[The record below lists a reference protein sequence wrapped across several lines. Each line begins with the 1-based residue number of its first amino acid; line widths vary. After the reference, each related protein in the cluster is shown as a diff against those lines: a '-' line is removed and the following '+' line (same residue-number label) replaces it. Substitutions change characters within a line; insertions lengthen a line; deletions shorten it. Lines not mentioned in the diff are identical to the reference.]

1 MLPHF
6 RILIS
11 KEPSLL
17 AVSEA
22 LQQHLGMLQSLF
34 YINNET
40 FNMWSHIVVCF
51 YFIVQYSVVL
61 SIELGSSSSPK
72 QHLFTQCY
80 HRLSGASQSAC
91 WVLQLIHLTHGQ
103 RSCTEFSTSLTMP
116 ILESTPTPSVKSGC
130 SSTIDPPEPDG
141 EFSKLHCFTRSS
153 APVCLSWQ
161 LSYAARV
168 KHGSAIRI
176 IPVFAGW

>member
-34 YINNET
+34 YINNEA

-61 SIELGSSSSPK
+61 SIELGSSPRRNKTFIS
-72 QHLFTQCY
+72 QCY
-80 HRLSGASQSAC
+80 HRLSGASQSAR
-91 WVLQLIHLTHGQ
+91 WVLQLIHLTHS
-103 RSCTEFSTSLTMP
+103 RKSCTEFSTSLTMP
-116 ILESTPTPSVKSGC
+116 ILESTPTPPVKWC

-141 EFSKLHCFTRSS
+141 EFSNLHCFTRSS
-153 APVCLSWQ
+153 VPVCLSWQ
-161 LSYAARV
+161 LSYSARV
-168 KHGSAIRI
+168 
-176 IPVFAGW
+176 

>member
-11 KEPSLL
+11 KEPSFL

-40 FNMWSHIVVCF
+40 FNMWSHIMVCF

-72 QHLFTQCY
+72 QDFYYPML
-80 HRLSGASQSAC
+80 
-91 WVLQLIHLTHGQ
+91 
-103 RSCTEFSTSLTMP
+103 P
-116 ILESTPTPSVKSGC
+116 
-130 SSTIDPPEPDG
+130 
-141 EFSKLHCFTRSS
+141 
-153 APVCLSWQ
+153 
-161 LSYAARV
+161 
-168 KHGSAIRI
+168 SAIRI
-176 IPVFAGW
+176 LISKEPSFLAVSEALQQHLGMLQSLFYINNETFNMWSHIMVCFYFIVQYSVVLSIELGSSSSPKQDFYYPMLPSAIRSITICALSATAHTFNS

>member
-11 KEPSLL
+11 KEPSFL

-40 FNMWSHIVVCF
+40 FNMWSHIAVCF

-72 QHLFTQCY
+72 QDFYYPML
-80 HRLSGASQSAC
+80 
-91 WVLQLIHLTHGQ
+91 
-103 RSCTEFSTSLTMP
+103 P
-116 ILESTPTPSVKSGC
+116 
-130 SSTIDPPEPDG
+130 
-141 EFSKLHCFTRSS
+141 
-153 APVCLSWQ
+153 
-161 LSYAARV
+161 
-168 KHGSAIRI
+168 SAIRSI
-176 IPVFAGW
+176 KICALSATAHTFNS

>member
-11 KEPSLL
+11 KEPSFL

-51 YFIVQYSVVL
+51 YFIVQYSVLL

-72 QHLFTQCY
+72 QDFYYPML
-80 HRLSGASQSAC
+80 
-91 WVLQLIHLTHGQ
+91 
-103 RSCTEFSTSLTMP
+103 P
-116 ILESTPTPSVKSGC
+116 
-130 SSTIDPPEPDG
+130 
-141 EFSKLHCFTRSS
+141 
-153 APVCLSWQ
+153 
-161 LSYAARV
+161 
-168 KHGSAIRI
+168 SAIRSITICVLSATAYTFNSWSEKLHRVFYFSDYADIRIYTYTSGQVRMFFDNRPTRTGWRIFETALFYTI
-176 IPVFAGW
+176 IGASLSFLATFLCC

>member
-34 YINNET
+34 YINNEA

-61 SIELGSSSSPK
+61 SIELGSSPSPSIGYPEHHNLRVECYSS
-72 QHLFTQCY
+72 Y
-80 HRLSGASQSAC
+80 
-91 WVLQLIHLTHGQ
+91 I
-103 RSCTEFSTSLTMP
+103 
-116 ILESTPTPSVKSGC
+116 
-130 SSTIDPPEPDG
+130 
-141 EFSKLHCFTRSS
+141 
-153 APVCLSWQ
+153 
-161 LSYAARV
+161 
-168 KHGSAIRI
+168 
-176 IPVFAGW
+176 

>member
-11 KEPSLL
+11 KEPSFL

-40 FNMWSHIVVCF
+40 FNMWSHIAVCF

-91 WVLQLIHLTHGQ
+91 WVLQLIHLTHDR
-103 RSCTEFSTSLTMP
+103 RSCTEYSTSLLTMP
-116 ILESTPTPSVKSGC
+116 ILESTPTPPVKSGC

-153 APVCLSWQ
+153 APVCLSRQ

-168 KHGSAIRI
+168 KHGSAI
-176 IPVFAGW
+176 V

>member
-11 KEPSLL
+11 KEPSFL

-34 YINNET
+34 YINYET
-40 FNMWSHIVVCF
+40 FNMWSHIGVCF

-91 WVLQLIHLTHGQ
+91 
-103 RSCTEFSTSLTMP
+103 
-116 ILESTPTPSVKSGC
+116 
-130 SSTIDPPEPDG
+130 
-141 EFSKLHCFTRSS
+141 
-153 APVCLSWQ
+153 
-161 LSYAARV
+161 
-168 KHGSAIRI
+168 
-176 IPVFAGW
+176 

>member
-11 KEPSLL
+11 KEPSFL

-40 FNMWSHIVVCF
+40 FNMWSHIMVCF
-51 YFIVQYSVVL
+51 YFIVRYSVVL

-116 ILESTPTPSVKSGC
+116 ILESTPTPPVKWC

-141 EFSKLHCFTRSS
+141 EFSNLHCFTRSS

>member
-11 KEPSLL
+11 KEPSFL

-22 LQQHLGMLQSLF
+22 LQQHLGMLQILF

-51 YFIVQYSVVL
+51 YFIVQYSVLL

-72 QHLFTQCY
+72 QD
-80 HRLSGASQSAC
+80 GASQSAR
-91 WVLQLIHLTHGQ
+91 WVLQLIHLTHS
-103 RSCTEFSTSLTMP
+103 RKSCTEFSTSLTMP
-116 ILESTPTPSVKSGC
+116 ILESTPTPPVKSGC